1 MENNYSPAGNKFCI
15 DVIGPYNMM
24 EYRMRV
30 KTGIFLIW
38 FLAVSVVSS
47 ARELPVKRCF
57 VGEES
62 VEYEIVNDTDE
73 DYYFW
78 IDPSPIERMD
88 VEVVKHIFHRFLFHP
103 QYFEGNMSLGAI
115 ATDGNVIISPQS
127 VNHNF
132 GVGLSFL
139 KRINPGS
146 SFMVRIPGNSRKQTV
161 YRSRFGFIPVDS
173 CKFNKIDDQFLWH
186 SDSLTI
192 DKPYAEEIGL
202 IENTDCVILK
212 SDEFPREVLD
222 IDSIIITSSGHRSIA
237 GRFVIDKHGYRV
249 DGAND
254 IVGHETIGILDSV
267 FEPVYNI
274 FNREILPKDDDCGFL
289 CPEICWNITLYDR
302 EGVSQREFNIRF
314 CHNKYSLPV
323 EKTAAFLRRI
333 KFLEQER
340 NWHKRLPAV
349 KVP

>member
-1 MENNYSPAGNKFCI
+1 MKKILFLLILAYSVA
-15 DVIGPYNMM
+15 
-24 EYRMRV
+24 
-30 KTGIFLIW
+30 L
-38 FLAVSVVSS
+38 S
-47 ARELPVKRCF
+47 AKELPVRSSSIA
-57 VGEES
+57 GDA

-88 VEVVKHIFHRFLFHP
+88 VEVVKHIFHRYLFHP
-103 QYFEGNMSLGAI
+103 AYFEGNMSLGSI
-115 ATDGNVIISPQS
+115 ATDGNVVISPQS
-127 VNHNF
+127 VNHNS

-139 KRINPGS
+139 KSINPGS

-237 GRFVIDKHGYRV
+237 GRFVIDKHGYRM
-249 DGAND
+249 DGSNY
-254 IVGHETIGILDSV
+254 IVGHETVGILDSV
-267 FEPVYNI
+267 FEPIYNI
-274 FNREILPKDDDCGFL
+274 FNREILPKDDNCGFL
-289 CPEICWNITLYDR
+289 SPEICWNITLYDR
-302 EGVSQREFNIRF
+302 VGVRQREFNIRF

-323 EKTAAFLRRI
+323 EKTAVFLRRM

-340 NWHKRLPAV
+340 NLHKRLPTI